1 MKDDLNCFLSSD
13 KEKKFAL
20 FSHLSA
26 PICLAVRFKVLLSL
40 LELFSLV
47 LSDSIRAWLL
57 HYTVGLDLNFILIKK
72 RFASFL
78 AWGKTIFIFGVN
90 ALDVI

>member
-1 MKDDLNCFLSSD
+1 MKDDSSD
-13 KEKKFAL
+13 KEKEFAL
-20 FSHLSA
+20 FLHLSA

-57 HYTVGLDLNFILIKK
+57 HYTVGLNINFTLKK
-72 RFASFL
+72 R
-78 AWGKTIFIFGVN
+78 
-90 ALDVI
+90 